1 MYKPADEGERRDIV
15 VRSKCSAHSV
25 VHQLEV
31 LVLEQ
36 PAEEGEAGE
45 FFKPAPCFRENQ
57 VLAWVD
63 IADLFG
69 GQVVNMRLTLFVFA
83 TLSDISIDNCSKTA
97 TKKTSNENPWLETT
111 TANFL

>member
-1 MYKPADEGERRDIV
+1 MYKPANEGERRDIV

-45 FFKPAPCFRENQ
+45 FFKPAPCFRENR
-57 VLAWVD
+57 VFAWVD
-63 IADLFG
+63 ITDLFG
-69 GQVVNMRLTLFVFA
+69 GQVVNMRLTLFVFV
-83 TLSDISIDNCSKTA
+83 TFRDISLDNCSKTA
-97 TKKTSNENPWLETT
+97 TTKNLQQKSL
-111 TANFL
+111 A

>member
-1 MYKPADEGERRDIV
+1 M
-15 VRSKCSAHSV
+15 VRSKCSAHSI

-45 FFKPAPCFRENQ
+45 FFKPASCFGENQ

-63 IADLFG
+63 IANFFG
-69 GQVVNMRLTLFVFA
+69 GQVVNMRLTLFVFV
-83 TLSDISIDNCSKTA
+83 TFGDISIDNCSKTA
-97 TKKTSNENPWLETT
+97 TTKNLQRKSL
-111 TANFL
+111 A

>member
-1 MYKPADEGERRDIV
+1 M
-15 VRSKCSAHSV
+15 VRSKSSAHSI

-36 PAEEGEAGE
+36 PAEEREAGE
-45 FFKPAPCFRENQ
+45 FFKPAPCFGENR

-63 IADLFG
+63 IAHFFG

-83 TLSDISIDNCSKTA
+83 TFGDISIDNCSKTA
-97 TKKTSNENPWLETT
+97 TTKNLQQKSL
-111 TANFL
+111 A